1 MKLYTNSRYS
11 KAAAGTELFLKLP
24 GRTAA
29 RIPAVD
35 GFYTIDTPDT
45 PCVAYYQELDSNG
58 CVIASGEFAIYQD
71 LANADPDFDPRTPA
85 EITLEALE
93 AKIAGRALTIQQSK
107 ITVGDRS
114 IEYMNSIDE
123 LIKWRDYFK
132 SVVAKEKGHA
142 SFKAQVCRLR
152 RNI

>member
-1 MKLYTNSRYS
+1 M
-11 KAAAGTELFLKLP
+11 LKFP
-24 GRTAA
+24 GRTAIK
-29 RIPAVD
+29 IPAID
-35 GFYTIDTPDT
+35 DFYTIVTPDT
-45 PCVAYYQELDSNG
+45 PCVCHFQELDSNG
-58 CVIASGEFAIYQD
+58 NVIGYGEFSIFQD
-71 LANADPDFDPRTPA
+71 LANASPDFDPRTQA

-107 ITVGDRS
+107 ISVGDRS

-132 SVVAKEKGHA
+132 SIVAKEKGHA
-142 SFKAQVCRLR
+142 SPKAQVCRLR